1 MSDSP
6 TAYRL
11 SSLPV
16 NVFNKTVTIAV
27 YNMSIES
34 LLRITQ

>member
-1 MSDSP
+1 VERFVAGL
-6 TAYRL
+6 TWTL
-11 SSLPV
+11 VLV

-27 YNMSIES
+27 YNMFVES